1 MYVEIKDGKLMFKST
16 LESQDRIEMTIACWA
31 ERERKC
37 GIGLK
42 IQGRNAASAL
52 LRINSVLKMQH
63 ISWHELCHGGFENYG
78 WVCIQLTKL
87 KILCWNATL
96 GWAGIEIEN
105 SWVEMQHWAGTEIE
119 ILCWNAAL
127 GQAGIEKLKLNWKLS
142 VEMQHWAELEVAGW
156 ISVLL
161 CYCSGDRL
169 YYQLLAMHGS
179 CCIALGC
186 FKLHKLH
193 NIAHCS

>member
-1 MYVEIKDGKLMFKST
+1 MFTQQKINYISMDVEIKDGKLMFKST

-63 ISWHELCHGGFENYG
+63 ISWHELCHSGFENYG

-96 GWAGIEIEN
+96 GWAG
-105 SWVEMQHWAGTEIE
+105 SGWLD
-119 ILCWNAAL
+119 LCPA
-127 GQAGIEKLKLNWKLS
+127 
-142 VEMQHWAELEVAGW
+142 
-156 ISVLL
+156 VLL
-161 CYCSGDRL
+161 LRW
-169 YYQLLAMHGS
+169 QTLLPAACNAWIM
-179 CCIALGC
+179 
-186 FKLHKLH
+186 LHCTGLL
-193 NIAHCS
+193 